1 MPEKEYITKE
11 KYAELEKELHEL
23 ETVKR
28 KQVAEHLEYARSMGD
43 LSENAEYHDAR
54 NEQAE
59 IETRIE
65 KIREILKYA
74 EILKP
79 GKHSEDVVVGSIVT
93 VSKKGEKE
101 NIVYTIVGSEEVDID
116 SNKVSHQSPIGS
128 AMLGKKKGENF
139 IFQTPKGSFEYK
151 IVDIA

>member
-11 KYAELEKELHEL
+11 KYEELEKELHEL

-28 KQVAEHLEYARSMGD
+28 KEVAEHLEYARSMGD

-79 GKHSEDVVVGSIVT
+79 GVSSDVAVVGSAVT
-93 VSKKGEKE
+93 ISKKGEKDS
-101 NIVYTIVGSEEVDID
+101 ITYHIVGGEEVDAD
-116 SNKVSHQSPIGS
+116 SYRVSHQSPLGS
-128 AMLGKKKGENF
+128 AMLGKKKGESF
-139 IFQTPKGSFEYK
+139 ILQTPKGSVQYS